1 VKWAFT
7 VIFFFTLHVSK
18 TVMKQIVVSVPEEKY
33 DFVME
38 LMKSMDFIT
47 VSDSI
52 DIPEEHK
59 SLVSQR
65 KQTANFD
72 KMHDWDELK
81 NQ

>member
-1 VKWAFT
+1 
-7 VIFFFTLHVSK
+7 
-18 TVMKQIVVSVPEEKY
+18 
-33 DFVME
+33 